1 MSLSPHCSLWINWGD
16 DRVKCSRDWWLL
28 MKSNILSPRHHLA
41 ELGIREKRLSTWA
54 DDRKYTLRLL
64 FPALAQRF
72 SLWLWLEFGWQEQLW
87 GKHVLV
93 TLENFHTW
101 KPWWGGGGQSSN
113 IFQRYAHFTTVLLSH
128 QRAHA
133 HLKNSENL
141 TWVCLDAAATP
152 CGTRGAFHASAWLS
166 LTVKGVKDTYLMR
179 WI

>member
-93 TLENFHTW
+93 TRNFHTW
-101 KPWWGGGGQSSN
+101 KPWWGSGGGGDSHPTFSN
-113 IFQRYAHFTTVLLSH
+113 AMVISPRCSCLINEPMLIWRILRISHESVWMLQRPLVGPEVHFMHPRDWVWLLKE
-128 QRAHA
+128 
-133 HLKNSENL
+133 LKI
-141 TWVCLDAAATP
+141 
-152 CGTRGAFHASAWLS
+152 H
-166 LTVKGVKDTYLMR
+166 
-179 WI
+179 I